1 MSRLKTL
8 ATGTA
13 LVAALIGLSA
23 CGNTEGTKAADG
35 AAATVSIQTNNGA
48 MDVKTKPAR
57 IAALDNTSFATLKAF
72 GVQPVAVAKPLLPKD
87 GYQDWASN
95 ADIKDAGSHREPK
108 FENISEAQ
116 PDLIIG
122 GYRFASHTEKLSK
135 IAPVVDIAPSDKDG
149 ASYLDG
155 LKKQTLA
162 LGDILDKKETA
173 QKIVADLDSAI
184 ADAKKATHG
193 ETVFL
198 ANSSGGTIDNGAGRI
213 GTLLDGVNLKDV
225 FAQDDGKL
233 KSDSVHNNSGLSP
246 ETVAAAKPEW
256 MIVMDRD
263 AAVTEAGKEYKPAKS
278 VIEGLGNVWKDTP
291 FFAKNQIVH
300 LPADFYLTEGIQA
313 YTSVFKDIA
322 TAFNGASSNGAAK

>member
-1 MSRLKTL
+1 MSRFKTL

-23 CGNTEGTKAADG
+23 CGNAGDTKAADAG
-35 AAATVSIQTNNGA
+35 NATITIQTNTGS

-57 IAALDNTSFATLKAF
+57 IAALDNTSMATIKAL
-72 GVQPVAVAKPLLPKD
+72 GVEPVAVPKTLLPKD

-95 ADIKDAGSHREPK
+95 DAIKDAGSHREPK

-122 GYRFASHTEKLSK
+122 GYRFSSHTEKLSK
-135 IAPVVDIAPSDKDG
+135 IAPVVDIAPSDKEG

-155 LKKQTLA
+155 LKKQTLT
-162 LGDILDKKETA
+162 LGDILDKKEEA
-173 QKIVADLDSAI
+173 KKIVADLDAAV
-184 ADAKKATHG
+184 ADSKKATNG
-193 ETVFL
+193 QTVFL
-198 ANSSGGTIDNGAGRI
+198 ANSSGGKIDNGAGRI
-213 GTLLDGVNLKDV
+213 GRVMEGVNLKDV
-225 FAQDDGKL
+225 FSKDDGKL

-263 AAVTEAGKEYKPAKS
+263 AAVTEAGKDFKPAKS
-278 VIEGLGNVWKDTP
+278 VIEGLGSVWKDTP
-291 FFAKNQIVH
+291 FFAKNQIVY

-313 YTSVFKDIA
+313 YTDVFKGIA
-322 TAFNGASSNGAAK
+322 TAFNGAAK